1 MKEKLLEK
9 AGILGDYYLDK
20 ENKCEFV
27 VHRDYG
33 PERFIVDRQQVKDYM
48 EGKVP
53 FIEFAKV
60 LKK

>member
-9 AGILGDYYLDK
+9 AGILGDYYLDPQ
-20 ENKCEFV
+20 NKVEFV
-27 VHRDYG
+27 IHRKKG
-33 PERFIVDRQQVKDYM
+33 SERFIVDRQQVKDYM
-48 EGKVP
+48 EGKAP

>member
-1 MKEKLLEK
+1 MKTKLDEK
-9 AGILGDYYLDK
+9 AGILGDYYLDPK
-20 ENKCEFV
+20 NKVEFV

-33 PERFIVDRQQVKDYM
+33 PERFIVDRQQVKDYI

-53 FIEFAKV
+53 FVEFAKV